1 MLRLLVISLFAAA
14 LLAPAMFRR
23 QRRRAGL
30 KAGELTP
37 VFRKRLLVMTLVS
50 SMLLVGALAGV
61 AVADN
66 GDPTGAKT
74 GISPTQVESVYPADT
89 AKQMPS
95 LRLQRSSQKTTWLS
109 TLFG

>member
-50 SMLLVGALAGV
+50 SMLLVGALTGV

-74 GISPTQVESVYPADT
+74 GISPTQVESVYPVSYT
-89 AKQMPS
+89 H
-95 LRLQRSSQKTTWLS
+95 LRAHET
-109 TLFG
+109 